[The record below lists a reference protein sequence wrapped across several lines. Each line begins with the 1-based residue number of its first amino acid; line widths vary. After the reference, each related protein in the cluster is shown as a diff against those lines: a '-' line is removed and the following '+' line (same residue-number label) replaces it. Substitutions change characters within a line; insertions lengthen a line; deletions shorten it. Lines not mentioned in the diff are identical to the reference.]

1 MAPQECMH
9 RFCKLC
15 IEACLRKTNL
25 ECPVCRKHLRSKRSF
40 RPDPAFD
47 RLLAALYGDVAAF
60 NAQEGAFLGAVSL
73 ASFRDSAEGQRQAQL
88 LVAQQEAQKVKKR
101 GRPQGSGAGPPPPK
115 RAGAGAGPGPGSGA
129 RSGKRSGAG
138 RAAEERGAD
147 AWLAAVA
154 RANAAVAR
162 VEEKYRSKRLQLQV
176 DYREAILRFRRNL
189 TGEGERGRAVEVR
202 VNGSLGEVAL
212 LAAPEAAA
220 AELAAAVRALLPPP
234 PPGGGR
240 GAGSSSCRVAG
251 SDWGRGLRWG
261 ACGGEGPRRACACF
275 TRPWEGSQG
284 QTDPSGFCAYK

>member
-1 MAPQECMH
+1 MH

-40 RPDPAFD
+40 CPDPAFD

-60 NAQEGAFLGAVSL
+60 NAREGAFLGAVSL

-88 LVAQQEAQKVKKR
+88 LESQQEAQKLKKR
-101 GRPQGSGAGPPPPK
+101 GRPPGSGAGAPPPPK
-115 RAGAGAGPGPGSGA
+115 RAGAGAGAGA
-129 RSGKRSGAG
+129 RGGKRSGAG

-154 RANAAVAR
+154 QANAAAAR
-162 VEEKYRSKRLQLQV
+162 VEEKYRAKRLHLQV
-176 DYREAILRFRRNL
+176 KYHEDMKRFRRFL

-220 AELAAAVRALLPPP
+220 AELAEAVRALLPLPP
-234 PPGGGR
+234 EGARGGG
-240 GAGSSSCRVAG
+240 AWSSCCRVAG
-251 SDWGRGLRWG
+251 GGWGRGLRWG

-275 TRPWEGSQG
+275 TRPREGGGGRTNLRNSVLL
-284 QTDPSGFCAYK
+284 